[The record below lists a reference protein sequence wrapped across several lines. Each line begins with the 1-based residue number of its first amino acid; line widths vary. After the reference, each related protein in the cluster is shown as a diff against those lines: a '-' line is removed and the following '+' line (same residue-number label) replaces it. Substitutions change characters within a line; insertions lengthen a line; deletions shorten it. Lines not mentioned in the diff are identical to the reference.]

1 MSLLSWKSVELQVA
15 LPRTQDA
22 GKQQDLMSKQG
33 QRFQETLSQSQ
44 LQQEIRKRKQV
55 QKFNKTDKSKINDE
69 SERSKA
75 ELLKDHNEQ
84 EDEQE
89 DQAKDTEHPYLG
101 GRFDYSG

>member
-1 MSLLSWKSVELQVA
+1 MSWKSVELQVA

-55 QKFNKTDKSKINDE
+55 QKFDKTNKSRVDDE
-69 SERSKA
+69 SEHSN
-75 ELLKDHNEQ
+75 EEFPKDNNKNA
-84 EDEQE
+84 DEE
-89 DQAKDTEHPYLG
+89 DQAKNTEHPYLG
-101 GRFDYSG
+101 SRFDYSG